1 MSSSALNIGI
11 VGLPNVGKST
21 LFNALTKKSVPAEN
35 YPFCTIDPSVGVVAV
50 PDERLQKLSD
60 FSVSAKTVPGAVQFT
75 DIAGLIKGA
84 SEGEGLGNQF
94 LSHIRETDAIA
105 EVVRIFEDDNVIHV
119 DGKIDPLKDIEVIN
133 LELVLADLQT
143 VTKRKNS
150 LGKEFKA
157 GKKEAIIEHGLIVK
171 LLAALEA
178 GKMAS
183 TVAVDEFEKPFLPLL
198 CLITAKPFLYVLN
211 KKAGAKNLDESITDA
226 SGKQAQDPR
235 WERLHKFFVE
245 TGAEHVIVDAGIEQE
260 LKDLDEL
267 EKMEMRGMLEDSAST
282 QVGGAN
288 AADKSAIE
296 NISNGRVVH
305 NDGVNELIKKG
316 YSILG
321 LITYFTTGTD
331 ETRAWTIKKG
341 WTAPEAGTAIHT
353 DFKEKFVRAEIIEWD
368 KLLAAGSYGA
378 AREKGLLR
386 TEGKDYVVKDGEVVE
401 FKI

>member
-1 MSSSALNIGI
+1 MSLSIGI

-60 FSVSAKTVPGAVQFT
+60 FSVSEKTIPAAVQFT
-75 DIAGLIKGA
+75 DIAGLVKGA

-105 EVVRIFEDDNVIHV
+105 EVVRIFEDDNIIHV
-119 DGKIDPLKDIEVIN
+119 NSVIDPLKDIEMIN

-143 VTKRKNS
+143 VSKRVGS
-150 LGKEFKA
+150 LGKDFKS
-157 GKKEAIIEHGLIVK
+157 GKKKAVIEHGLLEK
-171 LLAALEA
+171 LMKILEA

-183 TVAVDEFEKPFLPLL
+183 TVSADEYEMPFLKQL

-211 KKAGAKNLDESITDA
+211 KKAGARNIDETIQ
-226 SGKQAQDPR
+226 GNPDPR
-235 WERLHKFFVE
+235 WAKLHSFFSE
-245 TGAEHVIVDAGIEQE
+245 IKAEHIIVDAGIEQE
-260 LKDLDEL
+260 LKDLDDL
-267 EKMEMRGMLEDSAST
+267 DKAEMRDGL
-282 QVGGAN
+282 GAH
-288 AADKSAIE
+288 D
-296 NISNGRVVH
+296 
-305 NDGVNELIKKG
+305 DGVNRLIEKG
-316 YSILG
+316 YKLLG

-331 ETRAWTIKKG
+331 ETRAWTIKRG

-353 DFKEKFVRAEIIEWD
+353 DFRDKFIRAEVIEYD
-368 KLLAAGSYGA
+368 KLLSAGSYAA
-378 AREKGLLR
+378 AREKGVLR
-386 TEGKDYVVKDGEVVE
+386 TEGKEYVVKDGDVIE